1 MRNVGIL
8 VFNEVEELDFTGP
21 LEVFGAAGRLK
32 ENSFR
37 PFTIASSSRTV
48 RGRYG
53 LRISPEYTFR
63 SCPHLDLLVVPGGR
77 GSRREMRKIQT
88 LEFVRRRAASCE
100 LVTSVCTGA
109 LILAAAGLLDNKK
122 ATTHWAALDELR
134 AFPSVKVQHARYLR
148 QGKVITSGG
157 VSAGIDMA
165 LYVVGRLHGRGFQR
179 KVARQIEYRLLRP
192 GWATVSRK

>member
-8 VFNEVEELDFTGP
+8 VFNKVEELDFTGP

-37 PFTIASSSRTV
+37 PFTIASSRRTV

-53 LRISPEYTFR
+53 LRIIPEYAFR
-63 SCPHLDLLVVPGGR
+63 GCPHLDLLVVPGGR
-77 GSRREMRKIQT
+77 GSRREMRNVQT
-88 LEFVRRRAASCE
+88 LQFVKRRAASCE

-109 LILAAAGLLDNKK
+109 LILAAAGLLDNKR

-134 AFPSVKVQHARYLR
+134 AFPRVRVQHARYLR

-165 LYVVGRLHGRGFQR
+165 LYVLGLLYGKGFQ
-179 KVARQIEYRLLRP
+179 KNVARQVEYPLPRR
-192 GWATVSRK
+192 VRQYSQ